1 MAYWTS
7 LLALNAAFSVGESQG
22 TFTLMHSSDVHIAIF
37 QLILQSWCK
46 LQLDSGTWA
55 ISFFFKSSVEKVV
68 KRKLDIS
75 SKALT
80 TNQFVAHWHLG
91 VVCQKGQLLHS
102 QLVTSDLPSN
112 RRPWVALAIQEH
124 AYYMHAPPHVSLG
137 EQHSILGKLCLLFS
151 AMLDHLTCLCC
162 YVTTA
167 SPLWTVRAEQPES

>member
-1 MAYWTS
+1 MCTSIYFSRFFSHCVNCTLTVGPERFLFLSHLLRRLSRENWT
-7 LLALNAAFSVGESQG
+7 FP
-22 TFTLMHSSDVHIAIF
+22 
-37 QLILQSWCK
+37 
-46 LQLDSGTWA
+46 
-55 ISFFFKSSVEKVV
+55 
-68 KRKLDIS
+68 
-75 SKALT
+75 LT
-80 TNQFVAHWHLG
+80 TNQFVAHWHHG

-162 YVTTA
+162 YVTAA